1 MALNALDTLGE
12 LENQGNQMGC
22 INVPRGMD
30 VYYPKAEGDV
40 QAIIVPY
47 VTTDC
52 PIKGV
57 NPGDLFYCRDYW
69 RYRGLGATKKEF
81 CIDNKKTFGERCAI
95 TESLANFGGE
105 LKDKPKSQRMCL
117 FNLYF
122 PDSDK
127 MVLMEFSYAN
137 FAELLFEAVRKL
149 AQRPKKAFVSTFA
162 DPVEGSLI
170 TFSWSE
176 ETFNGNK
183 FYKAGAFEF
192 EQHGGLDPEVL
203 KRAANLDKCLAKMS
217 YAEVSSMFLGEEDE
231 HQEDE
236 DVPPVAVNALAAKAK
251 ELAAKRAAAEAEV
264 AKEPEPEVEAPK
276 PEPVKAKKPAPK
288 IEETAADEPEPETK
302 AVPKKVKAG
311 EGVPKSKASTWSK
324 GAQCFYEGK
333 ECVVKKVDGDVIT
346 IAEKADDD
354 ERYKVG
360 ADQISNFKSEAP
372 AAKETVKAEPSK
384 EPDAFD
390 ADWDD

>member
-30 VYYPKAEGDV
+30 IYYPKAEGDI
-40 QAIIVPY
+40 QAVIVPY
-47 VTTDC
+47 VTTEC

-57 NPGDLFYCRDYW
+57 KPGDLFYCRDYW

-95 TESLANFGGE
+95 TESLANWGGE
-105 LKDKPKSQRMCL
+105 LKDKPKSQRMCM
-117 FNLYF
+117 FNLWF
-122 PDSDK
+122 PDTDK

-192 EQHGGLDPEVL
+192 EQHGGLDAEVL
-203 KRAANLDKCLAKMS
+203 KRAANLDKCLARMS

-231 HQEDE
+231 DSEPEADI
-236 DVPPVAVNALAAKAK
+236 PPAVVRKP
-251 ELAAKRAAAEAEV
+251 V
-264 AKEPEPEVEAPK
+264 AKEPDPEPEVEEPK
-276 PEPVKAKKPAPK
+276 PAPKAKKPAPK
-288 IEETAADEPEPETK
+288 VEEPVADEPEPETK
-302 AVPKKVKAG
+302 SVPKKVKAG
-311 EGVPKSKASTWSK
+311 EGTPKSKASSWSK
-324 GAQCFYEGK
+324 GAQCFYDGK

-346 IAEKADDD
+346 IAEVSDDD
-354 ERYKVG
+354 ERHKVS
-360 ADQISNFKSEAP
+360 ADQISNFRSEAP
-372 AAKETVKAEPSK
+372 ALEAKAVKAEPSK
-384 EPDAFD
+384 DPDAFD